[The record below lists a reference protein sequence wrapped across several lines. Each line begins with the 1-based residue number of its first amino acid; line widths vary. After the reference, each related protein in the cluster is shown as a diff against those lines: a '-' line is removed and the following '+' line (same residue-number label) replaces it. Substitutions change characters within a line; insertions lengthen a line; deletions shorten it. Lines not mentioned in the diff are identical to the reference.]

1 MSALPETNED
11 AFAQPA
17 AARDDPASPRI
28 RNVLVVDD
36 NVDAADSLAYGAWRA
51 MYWAKERGII
61 ASLDP
66 YANFINRDKAIVS
79 RIIQNAKYLQQ

>member
-1 MSALPETNED
+1 
-11 AFAQPA
+11 
-17 AARDDPASPRI
+17 
-28 RNVLVVDD
+28 
-36 NVDAADSLAYGAWRA
+36 

-66 YANFINRDKAIVS
+66 YANYINRDKAMVS